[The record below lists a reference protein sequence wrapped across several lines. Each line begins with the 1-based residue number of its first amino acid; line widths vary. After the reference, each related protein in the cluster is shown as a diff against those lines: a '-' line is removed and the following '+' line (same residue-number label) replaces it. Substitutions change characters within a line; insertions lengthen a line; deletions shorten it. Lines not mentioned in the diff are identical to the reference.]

1 VAQFRRLSSTREKP
15 ATKTV
20 EHSIE
25 FRVRYAET
33 DQMGVVYHSHYL
45 VWCEIGRTDLMRS
58 LGAPYSEIEKQ
69 GTGLAVVEANIRY
82 HAGARYD
89 DLVRV
94 TTTVAEVRSR
104 AVTFNYSISNAET
117 GARFITASTT
127 LAAIT
132 PGGKMTSIPQHLREL
147 LENAL
152 T

>member
-1 VAQFRRLSSTREKP
+1 
-15 ATKTV
+15 
-20 EHSIE
+20 
-25 FRVRYAET
+25 
-33 DQMGVVYHSHYL
+33 MGVVYHSHYL
-45 VWCEIGRTDLMRS
+45 VWCEMGRTDLMRA

-82 HAGARYD
+82 HMGARYD

-94 TTTVAEVRSR
+94 TTSVAEVRSR
-104 AVTFNYSISNAET
+104 TVTFNYSISNAQT
-117 GARFITASTT
+117 GARLITASTT

-132 PGGKMTSIPQHLREL
+132 PEGKMTSIPQHLREL